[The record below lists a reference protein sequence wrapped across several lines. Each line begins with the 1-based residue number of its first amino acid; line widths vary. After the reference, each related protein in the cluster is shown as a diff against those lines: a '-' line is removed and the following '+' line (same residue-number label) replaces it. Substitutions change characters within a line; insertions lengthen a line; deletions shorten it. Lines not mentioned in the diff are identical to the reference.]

1 MTPPPEY
8 PKVLFVRIS
17 DGLELKLDL
26 RVMAERAARPGV
38 KITKA
43 DVVREILLQALKDDR

>member
-1 MTPPPEY
+1 VTPPPEY